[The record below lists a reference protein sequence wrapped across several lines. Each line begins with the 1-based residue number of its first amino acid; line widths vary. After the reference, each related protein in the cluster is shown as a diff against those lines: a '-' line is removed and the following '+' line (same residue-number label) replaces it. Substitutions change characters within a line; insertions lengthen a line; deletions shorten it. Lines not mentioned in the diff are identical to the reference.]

1 MNSKIRTR
9 TRRSQTPYNKRNI
22 ISRRDARFRSSS
34 VEEPRNPKIVKSS
47 LDLETNIENVI
58 KSLLKPELSKPEG
71 ESNFEQIFLANNIE
85 KSIENPLFSRLP
97 FTCLASIFEY
107 CDQYQILSLDNLLI
121 VIKQMHEDNIL
132 PYDFLPLIKME
143 KTQFT
148 LGEIIDFLGNI
159 EGYPI
164 FEKLKDAY
172 QPLPERDYKYE
183 IEQLQIEKE
192 KLKDELKKK
201 DQKLNQLI
209 GIRNQLKIDSTPMRE
224 LNWEVNDIF
233 AASQKSSI
241 DDIKFYLNIGQNINK
256 TADYE
261 PFIGQ
266 TPLMIAINN
275 NKDKDIDVIKYLID
289 NGADLNAK
297 YIKTEDTPLH
307 MAIKN
312 ENIQIIQL
320 LISKGANINIRN
332 KMKESPLDNAIIK
345 QNNDIFK
352 FLLNQKAEITVQE
365 LIFSFMSGNIPIIKH
380 IIDNYP
386 QPLNTIPKEM
396 IEFLSS
402 NCSEEI
408 KEYIQSKIN

>member
-1 MNSKIRTR
+1 MFE
-9 TRRSQTPYNKRNI
+9 RR
-22 ISRRDARFRSSS
+22 
-34 VEEPRNPKIVKSS
+34 V
-47 LDLETNIENVI
+47 
-58 KSLLKPELSKPEG
+58 PEV
-71 ESNFEQIFLANNIE
+71 
-85 KSIENPLFSRLP
+85 
-97 FTCLASIFEY
+97 
-107 CDQYQILSLDNLLI
+107 DN
-121 VIKQMHEDNIL
+121 
-132 PYDFLPLIKME
+132 
-143 KTQFT
+143 
-148 LGEIIDFLGNI
+148 GNI

-201 DQKLNQLI
+201 DQKLNKLI

-224 LNWEVNDIF
+224 LNWEVKDIF